1 MSKVIYYPKRFS
13 SKKNNFTISNNN
25 YVYAYKKKYFRN
37 NNSYNIN
44 YNEERKKNS
53 FDYINSLNFGKQYNS
68 EYQKELL
75 RINLY
80 INNGKYRNLILYEN
94 EDIINTVNNFCIKN
108 NISKKLVEPLTNKI
122 QNSLNTINSI
132 KSIELGRNNISILEK
147 MKKQNQYDNK
157 Y

>member
-1 MSKVIYYPKRFS
+1 MSKVIYYPKKFS
-13 SKKNNFTISNNN
+13 SKKNNFTISNKN
-25 YVYAYKKKYFRN
+25 YVYANKKKYFRN

-53 FDYINSLNFGKQYNS
+53 FDYINSLNYGKQYNS

-94 EDIINTVNNFCIKN
+94 EDIINTVNNFYIKN

-122 QNSLNTINSI
+122 QNSLNTINCI